1 MDKQRHRSV
10 DVEIAAQ
17 TLPSKMWGKRP
28 HLLYLMRDKDTIH
41 TNFFQIRKEKSERR
55 CRPGMA
61 CQQVTQTRKG
71 GYKSEGKYTKPHP

>member
-28 HLLYLMRDKDTIH
+28 HLLYWMRDKDTIH
-41 TNFFQIRKEKSERR
+41 TNFF
-55 CRPGMA
+55 
-61 CQQVTQTRKG
+61 
-71 GYKSEGKYTKPHP
+71 